1 MSLLRR
7 HTEAA
12 LSDCRFSPDA
22 ADGTFHFGPDFI
34 GFQGHFPGNPV
45 LPAVC
50 LIQAAA
56 TLLSR
61 WTGHPLRVSEVVS
74 AKFFASAGPGEHLR
88 FACTLRPD
96 GPDHPGVYAV
106 TVRSE
111 RKIADLQLRL
121 APAQEGA

>member
-12 LSDCRFSPDA
+12 LLDCRCGPDA
-22 ADGTFHFGPDFI
+22 ADGSFLFGPDYI

-56 TLLSR
+56 ILLGR
-61 WTGHPLRVSEVVS
+61 WTGRPPRVSDVVS
-74 AKFFASAGPGEHLR
+74 AKFFASAGPGERLR
-88 FACTLRPD
+88 FACALRPD
-96 GPDHPGVYAV
+96 GPDRPGVYTV

-121 APAQEGA
+121 APPQEGA